1 MRSRVTTTQRLSTP
15 TQRAQ
20 ARGRLLHSSVA
31 RSTAHAYTVAVDRFL
46 AYCPHRGRHTCHS
59 HLDQCVQDYICHL
72 NVIYTDRNRQ
82 LAVNAVYGLYMLH
95 PELRRQ
101 LRGSEGLLAAW
112 QRLVPSVS
120 HPPLTWTLTI
130 AIARTMAENGFGE
143 CAIAALVTFDGM
155 LRVGELVAI
164 RVSDVS
170 FPLDDRR
177 GGPSLS
183 SSQSISLSSH
193 PMMRQSSSVFI
204 RLAVTKT
211 GTNQTAEIRNTD
223 IIALLRRHIATRPSN
238 SRLFGLPSVDPA
250 AYFRT
255 VLRSACCALDIGEF
269 GFTPHSLRHGGAT
282 HANMHMGETIEH
294 VLHSGRWRSNSSA
307 RVYLQSGAAALI
319 ATQLS
324 ELARHYQR
332 GLQIRWVEHLWSD
345 CYQSQPLSS

>member
-1 MRSRVTTTQRLSTP
+1 M
-15 TQRAQ
+15 
-20 ARGRLLHSSVA
+20 
-31 RSTAHAYTVAVDRFL
+31 DRFL
-46 AYCPHRGRHTCHS
+46 AYCPHHGRHTSRS
-59 HLDQCVQDYICHL
+59 HLDECVQDYICHL

-120 HPPLTWTLTI
+120 HLPLTWTLTV
-130 AIARTMAENGFGE
+130 AIARTMAENGYAE
-143 CAIAALVTFDGM
+143 CAIAALVAFDGM

-170 FPLDDRR
+170 LPFDSRR

-183 SSQSISLSSH
+183 SSQPTLSFSTH
-193 PMMRQSSSVFI
+193 PSVRHSSSVFI

-211 GTNQTAEIRNTD
+211 GVNQTAEIRNTD
-223 IIALLRRHIATRPSN
+223 IIALLRHHITTRPVN
-238 SRLFGLPSVDPA
+238 SRLFHFPSA
-250 AYFRT
+250 AAADHFRS
-255 VLRSACCALDIGEF
+255 VLRSACRALDLGEF
-269 GFTPHSLRHGGAT
+269 NFTPHSLRHGGAT
-282 HANMHMGETIEH
+282 HANMHMGESIEH
-294 VLHSGRWRSNSSA
+294 VLHRGRWRSNSSA

-324 ELARHYQR
+324 EQAREYER
-332 GLQIRWVEHLWSD
+332 GLQTHWVEHLWSD
-345 CYQSQPLSS
+345 CYQSQPPSS